1 MSRGLDLDRDDER
14 AREEEDERRA
24 KEARGAHRLL
34 RDDDARD
41 PDRRSEQ
48 LPSRDFA
55 LPDGREREIVH
66 LRAWGCRLRDTE
78 GRTLVAAGAF
88 RMVFERDLRDGIY
101 RGDAERLAQDVK
113 ALRAQG
119 LLDRRT
125 LAVDDRGHSMGVL
138 ALTERGRALL
148 EAQRYRDP
156 DDGPAQAVY
165 SGWHKPA
172 EVIHDASL
180 YRMFQ
185 VEAAAIEDRGGR
197 IDRVVLDDE
206 LKRDVYARANRSRF
220 DSDDERQ
227 EALAAAARAGHLP
240 IIEGHV
246 EFPDLRIEYETA
258 AGERGRVDLE
268 LVTSAYHGGH
278 LAGKQA
284 AGFTLY
290 SAGGSAGRGIHSLG
304 GGGGGGVPGHERYL
318 SSLLSL

>member
-55 LPDGREREIVH
+55 LPDGRERETVH

-78 GRTLVAAGAF
+78 SRTLVAAGSF

-113 ALRAQG
+113 SLRAQG

-125 LAVDDRGHSMGVL
+125 LAIDDRGHSMGVL

-227 EALAAAARAGHLP
+227 EALATAARACQLP
-240 IIEGHV
+240 IIEGHI
-246 EFPDLRIEYETA
+246 EFPDLRIEYRPRPASAAASISNSSPARTTA
-258 AGERGRVDLE
+258 A
-268 LVTSAYHGGH
+268 TSRANRPPASPSTAP
-278 LAGKQA
+278 AGPPVA
-284 AGFTLY
+284 A
-290 SAGGSAGRGIHSLG
+290 SIR
-304 GGGGGGVPGHERYL
+304 
-318 SSLLSL
+318 

>member
-1 MSRGLDLDRDDER
+1 MSRGLDIDRDDR
-14 AREEEDERRA
+14 SREDEERRVH
-24 KEARGAHRLL
+24 EARGAHRLL
-34 RDDDARD
+34 REDDARD
-41 PDRRSEQ
+41 PDRRSEH

-55 LPDGREREIVH
+55 LPDGPDRETVCVRS
-66 LRAWGCRLRDTE
+66 WGYRLRDTE
-78 GRTLVAAGAF
+78 SQTLVAAGSF
-88 RMVFERDLRDGIY
+88 RVVFERDLRDGPY

-113 ALRAQG
+113 SLRAQG

-138 ALTERGRALL
+138 ALTGRGRALL
-148 EAQRYRDP
+148 EARRDRDP
-156 DDGPAQAVY
+156 DEGPGQAVY
-165 SGWHKPA
+165 AGWHKPA

-206 LKRDVYARANRSRF
+206 LKREVYARTNRSRF
-220 DSDDERQ
+220 DSDDERDQ
-227 EALAAAARAGHLP
+227 ALADAAHACHLP
-240 IIEGHV
+240 IVDGHI
-246 EFPDLRIEYETA
+246 EFPDVRIEYDTA

-290 SAGGSAGRGIHSLG
+290 SAGGSAARGIHSL

>member
-1 MSRGLDLDRDDER
+1 MTPTKTDSEREREDSRGERDDSQLESTAGKYGRRCDCVQTDPSLMCTVHSGGQPFGLGGQFLGQPTPPMAPAPVMLCSPRSAADCGPLFQVVAGCCGWCRLFPVSSPPQILCNVAVIQARISQGESPGHTMSRGLDLDRDDER

-55 LPDGREREIVH
+55 LPDGRERETVH

-88 RMVFERDLRDGIY
+88 RMVFERDLRDGVY

-148 EAQRYRDP
+148 EARRYRDP
-156 DDGPAQAVY
+156 DDGPEQAVY

-180 YRMFQ
+180 YRMF
-185 VEAAAIEDRGGR
+185 
-197 IDRVVLDDE
+197 
-206 LKRDVYARANRSRF
+206 
-220 DSDDERQ
+220 
-227 EALAAAARAGHLP
+227 
-240 IIEGHV
+240 
-246 EFPDLRIEYETA
+246 
-258 AGERGRVDLE
+258 
-268 LVTSAYHGGH
+268 
-278 LAGKQA
+278 
-284 AGFTLY
+284 
-290 SAGGSAGRGIHSLG
+290 
-304 GGGGGGVPGHERYL
+304 
-318 SSLLSL
+318 